1 MKPHSFPASGG
12 AQATIL
18 DRGGVLHGGHAI
30 ILDSVGNSG
39 GKFDCRTQSGRG
51 GPKRHA
57 FYHEDMQ
64 SCPKRWRSLP
74 QSGRPFQK
82 NLTHARHLAGV
93 RSPSSTLLA
102 FWGRPDG
109 EVKFDGKT
117 RHFRHSRRRIL
128 DSVDNSDGKRHE
140 SSMSLTKRRRTS
152 WYFLTTH
159 RPREGI
165 RTYIFPTRI

>member
-1 MKPHSFPASGG
+1 
-12 AQATIL
+12 
-18 DRGGVLHGGHAI
+18 
-30 ILDSVGNSG
+30 
-39 GKFDCRTQSGRG
+39 
-51 GPKRHA
+51 
-57 FYHEDMQ
+57 MQ
-64 SCPKRWRSLP
+64 SCPKRWRSRP
-74 QSGRPFQK
+74 QSGPPFEK
-82 NLTHARHLAGV
+82 NLAHARHLAGV

-140 SSMSLTKRRRTS
+140 SSMTLTKNRRAA

-165 RTYIFPTRI
+165 RTYILVLIISLACLLTLKYHGGRWCFVGTLVPFATFPSEFATLTQK